1 MKKYDKVRLSLYT
14 YYGTV
19 NGYIEHIPDNYYN
32 RLRYM
37 YFEGLPISFY
47 LLFKDISYMSDA
59 FKTLLFT
66 RIFDKNDEY
75 RLVNADTKVLGN
87 HTFIEYGDDVFDVI
101 INAKINK
108 EYYYK
113 IFKPTNI
120 KISSK
125 DSINDFMDK
134 IMAGEDIN
142 DVFNVPVS
150 ILDSINRQAKDYTG
164 SKKELIERQ
173 VTSYFHDINY
183 DDGLLITDINKIRN

>member
-19 NGYIEHIPDNYYN
+19 NGYIEHIPDSYYN

-47 LLFKDISYMSDA
+47 LLFKDISYLSDA

-75 RLVNADTKVLGN
+75 KLVNADTKVLGN

-142 DVFNVPVS
+142 EVFNVPVS
-150 ILDSINRQAKDYTG
+150 ILDSINRQAKEYNG
-164 SKKELIERQ
+164 VHKELIDRQ
-173 VTSYFHDINY
+173 VTSYFRDINY
-183 DDGLLITDINKIRN
+183 DDGLLIMDINKIRN